1 MNIYHTR
8 SKIKSKR
15 HQSTKNRETSALQLR
30 KTSWLTTKKKDT
42 LKFCISR
49 KRHMKGAACFFTFQ
63 LPWVHGPSGR
73 ESIQDK
79 TSRWGHH
86 CTENPEK
93 KKAAVKLQL
102 LSSKVLGRLLLLTF
116 LFPPPLAQYW
126 AKRLCLCAWLL
137 CYIPTMNREAREIFS
152 KRENS
157 LFWGLTFRNTFVRE
171 CRSKRYEHSRAGTA

>member
-15 HQSTKNRETSALQLR
+15 HQPTKNRETSALKLR
-30 KTSWLTTKKKDT
+30 KISWLITKKRT

-49 KRHMKGAACFFTFQ
+49 KRHIKGAACFFTFQ
-63 LPWVHGPSGR
+63 LPSVHGPSGR

-93 KKAAVKLQL
+93 KAAVKLQL
-102 LSSKVLGRLLLLTF
+102 LSSKVLRRLLLSVPFSSPRRWPNTGQNVNVCARDCSVISQLWIGRQERYLAKERT
-116 LFPPPLAQYW
+116 LFF
-126 AKRLCLCAWLL
+126 
-137 CYIPTMNREAREIFS
+137 ED
-152 KRENS
+152 
-157 LFWGLTFRNTFVRE
+157 
-171 CRSKRYEHSRAGTA
+171 